1 MAEESGQEK
10 SQEPTSK
17 RIQDARNKGDIP
29 RSRELN
35 TFTLLMTA
43 ALSAIIF
50 GSMLASALM
59 EMMKYNFSLRGD
71 EIWDPSFMV
80 KHLYESLFMSF
91 ISLWGFFLLV
101 FIVTLLTPM
110 FMGGWN
116 FSTDAI
122 QPKGSRLNP
131 IAGIKRMFSVNSLV
145 ELLKAIGK
153 VLIVGSVAVM
163 VLLAVRYELVSLT
176 SEPVEPAT
184 VHAVTI
190 LKWIFLALAAS
201 ILIIV
206 LIDVPWQ
213 HHSYNKKLKMTM
225 QEVKDEHKNTEGKPE
240 IKRRIRQLQYEV
252 SQRKMMTEVPT
263 ADVVITNP
271 THYAVAIRYDQ
282 SSSDAPIVIAKGAD
296 FVALKI
302 REIAKE
308 HDIPILSSPAL
319 ARALFYATEINEEVP
334 SGLYTAVAQVL
345 AYVFQMR
352 TFKIGTGKQPV
363 PPREA
368 ELKIPDNMRIDEE

>member
-10 SQEPTSK
+10 SQDPTSK
-17 RIQDARNKGDIP
+17 RLQEARDKGDIP

-35 TFTLLMTA
+35 TFALLMTA
-43 ALSAIIF
+43 AISALLF

-59 EMMKYNFSLRGD
+59 EMMKYNFTLRHD
-71 EIWDPSFMV
+71 EIWDTSYMI
-80 KHLYESLFMSF
+80 KHLFESMFMSF
-91 ISLWGFFLLV
+91 FSLWGFYLLV
-101 FIVTLLTPM
+101 FMVSLLTPM

-116 FSTDAI
+116 FSTDAL
-122 QPKGSRLNP
+122 QPKGSRLDP
-131 IAGIKRMFSVNSLV
+131 IAGIKRMFSGNALV
-145 ELLKAIGK
+145 ELVKAIGK
-153 VLIVGSVAVM
+153 VLIVGSVAVI
-163 VLLAVRYELVSLT
+163 VLLGVRHELVSLI

-190 LKWIFLALAAS
+190 LRWIFLALAAS

-206 LIDVPWQ
+206 LMDVPWQ
-213 HHSYNKKLKMTM
+213 HYSYNKKLKMTM

-240 IKRRIRQLQYEV
+240 IKRRIRQLQFEV
-252 SQRKMMTEVPT
+252 SQRKMMSEVPT

-308 HDIPILSSPAL
+308 HDVPILSSPAL

-352 TFKIGTGKQPV
+352 TFKIGAGKQPV
-363 PPREA
+363 PPRET
-368 ELKIPDNMRIDEE
+368 ELKIPDDLKVDED